1 MFIVLLNRAGFK
13 CRAPGQSFQ
22 LHIRMV
28 IEHTIKGQAAETE
41 ARNRHPLTGLFKGCR
56 TRKK

>member
-28 IEHTIKGQAAETE
+28 IGHTYKGASERGKRLKRRRA
-41 ARNRHPLTGLFKGCR
+41 TGIL
-56 TRKK
+56 